1 MKFLCDNCK
10 AKYQIAD
17 EKLHGRAVQMK
28 CRKCGHMIEVPAI
41 MAPSTAAGAPAAPS
55 PAASAAPAAAPSAA
69 AVAPPPGAARPPAP
83 KPAAPKPAAP
93 KPAVPAPA
101 RPARPAPP
109 AARPPVAPHAAPPA
123 VAATPAP
130 ATSEAAPKSAAA
142 GALAGAFAKTVKE
155 TEVSAAIEVLSA
167 GAAEEWYV
175 GINGVPLGPV
185 RLSVLRQKASQGLVN
200 EESLV
205 WREGFDEWLPLRT
218 FPELVV
224 LVQEAREHA
233 VRPVLTPAAGQAQRI
248 SALPQPPRAAAVV
261 SAPAVVAAP
270 SPVAAPHGSLKDVA
284 AAALDAGQHPAPAPA
299 RPVPQS
305 AAAQTAPQPAQPGS
319 LDILAD
325 PFAAGA
331 IAAKPGLASPA
342 ATPPEPAHAASEAH
356 VAERHSV
363 APERHSVIDGIAGG
377 VKRQVRLHPAA
388 VAFIGLLGVLGGV
401 LITVLLVGNKQPPVT
416 PTVQIVTVTAPP
428 ATAPGGAPAAS
439 GIALAENEI
448 VGDSTRPGGVR
459 QASGKLDAGTNGPS
473 EKPPGSPG
481 EAAPLNVG
489 LSDMPGMAGPNVG
502 GPTPGAGNQSLP
514 ALEQSD
520 IQRVVSQNVGF
531 VRRQCWEPALASRS
545 PNAPSS
551 AKVTVAIAIGA
562 DGSVQSANAS
572 GGGGYPDL
580 ASCVASRVRGWRFPP
595 SSGTSNASVPFVF
608 AAQ

>member
-41 MAPSTAAGAPAAPS
+41 MPPATSAAAPAATAPVA
-55 PAASAAPAAAPSAA
+55 PPPAPAAAPP
-69 AVAPPPGAARPPAP
+69 APSSGIARPPAP
-83 KPAAPKPAAP
+83 KPAAPKP
-93 KPAVPAPA
+93 PAPA
-101 RPARPAPP
+101 PVRPARPAPP
-109 AARPPVAPHAAPPA
+109 AARPRAPSAAAPVAP
-123 VAATPAP
+123 VTPAP
-130 ATSEAAPKSAAA
+130 AAADAGPKSAA
-142 GALAGAFAKTVKE
+142 GGGLAGAFAKTVKE

-233 VRPVLTPAAGQAQRI
+233 VRPVLTPAAPQAQRI
-248 SALPQPPRAAAVV
+248 SALPQPPRPAPV
-261 SAPAVVAAP
+261 APAPLAASAAIAAP
-270 SPVAAPHGSLKDVA
+270 APAAHSLKDMA
-284 AAALDAGQHPAPAPA
+284 AAALDAAHHPAPAQA
-299 RPVPQS
+299 APQP
-305 AAAQTAPQPAQPGS
+305 AAAPVAPQPAQSGAV
-319 LDILAD
+319 DVLAD
-325 PFAAGA
+325 PFAA
-331 IAAKPGLASPA
+331 AAAQAPAPAPAVSASPA
-342 ATPPEPAHAASEAH
+342 HAP
-356 VAERHSV
+356 ERHSV

-401 LITVLLVGNKQPPVT
+401 LITVMLVGNKQAPVT
-416 PTVQIVTVTAPP
+416 PTVQIVTVTAPA
-428 ATAPGGAPAAS
+428 ATAPGGEAPGAAPGGS
-439 GIALAENEI
+439 GIALSENAI
-448 VGDSTRPGGVR
+448 VGDNSKSGGVR
-459 QASGKLDAGTNGPS
+459 LASARDAGPNTPA
-473 EKPPGSPG
+473 EKSPG
-481 EAAPLNVG
+481 EATPLSVG
-489 LSDMPGMAGPNVG
+489 LQDMPGMAGPNVG
-502 GPTPGAGNQSLP
+502 GPTPGAANHSLP

-551 AKVTVAIAIGA
+551 AKVTVAISIGA
-562 DGSVQSANAS
+562 DGSVQSASAS

-580 ASCVASRVRGWRFPP
+580 ASCVGSRVRGWKFPP